1 MRVRPDASINAL
13 RMPRVASL
21 GVDRKMDTRRTAKT
35 KSNSFLFLLATMLFV
50 IIGTGCGDQF
60 ESYRTTLDVPSD
72 LQRVQLTNPDNII
85 DKLQYTSEE
94 ALLFFSQCDG
104 LELATV
110 PPAEV
115 RKYQEARTGI
125 YVYEVD
131 LYGSESSI
139 SYEFAL
145 PHIKLPNG
153 DWAIVLDAEFEYDMA
168 TTILSLPSDDPLGTT
183 IWDISKFSN

>member
-1 MRVRPDASINAL
+1 MRVCPDASINTL
-13 RMPRVASL
+13 RMPRVASPD
-21 GVDRKMDTRRTAKT
+21 VDSKMDTHKIAHKL
-35 KSNSFLFLLATMLFV
+35 SGGLLFLLSMMLFV
-50 IIGTGCGDQF
+50 ILGTSCRDQF

-110 PPAEV
+110 PLAEV
-115 RKYQEARTGI
+115 REYQEARTGI
-125 YVYEVD
+125 FVYEVD

-145 PHIKLPNG
+145 PYIKLPNG
-153 DWAIVLDAEFEYDMA
+153 DWSIVLDAEFEYDMS

-183 IWDISKFSN
+183 IWDISKF